1 MITPTNPLSL
11 HLLSRTLHPM
21 KRFLLVL
28 AIAAATLAVTS
39 GCKSDKGSRE
49 YIPGKGWRPV

>member
-1 MITPTNPLSL
+1 
-11 HLLSRTLHPM
+11 M
-21 KRFLLVL
+21 KRFLLIL
-28 AIAAATLAVTS
+28 TIAAATLAITA